1 MSEEKIVNVMSE
13 KEFFER
19 FQYDSEKDVLGN
31 GGFGTVYK
39 ARDTKKNRDVAI
51 KISMYQES
59 FRRFTLWN
67 EIKLSE
73 QIDDHANIAR
83 YEFGLRFTRPVIIDY
98 GVMAYYE
105 HGNLD
110 QVLKNRNNTLTPK
123 ENYEIV
129 EGILEG
135 IKHLHNENVIHR
147 DLKLGNILMLYTKQK
162 QWRPKIADFGLSRLL
177 EEEYDASIVNSSIGM
192 TVTYAAPE
200 QIEGKPIKKN
210 VDLWAL
216 GVIVYRLL
224 TGEMPFASVQ
234 GANSQTATSEIS
246 QKISRLQL
254 PKKLDTVPEPYQT
267 IIRRCWIKDT
277 SERAQSADEL
287 LDILKKNLPNPT
299 IITDVNPVV
308 PPQPKSEPKPK
319 VQEEETM
326 VLNSEATKLDKLEA
340 PSVSKPIFAVSEQ
353 TEIMPEVEDNADK
366 TQIFQEEESAQP
378 SPRKTPIWVWGI
390 LAALLLIGIAW
401 GTGIFTPKQGGTTA
415 DKCDIMAYPDLD
427 CDGDGILN
435 KDDKCPKDAKND
447 CMPSSV
453 PNPSNPPSLNPNGDE
468 DGDGI
473 KNSEDRCPYIS
484 GSKSSHGCL

>member
-19 FQYDSEKDVLGN
+19 FQYDSEKDVLGS

-98 GVMAYYE
+98 GIMAYYE

-129 EGILEG
+129 EGLLEG

-177 EEEYDASIVNSSIGM
+177 EEEHDASIANSSIGM

-224 TGEMPFASVQ
+224 TGEMPFASIQ

-246 QKISRLQL
+246 QKISRLEL
-254 PKKLDTVPEPYQT
+254 PKKLNTVPEPYQT

-287 LDILKKNLPNPT
+287 LDILKKNITNSSSIIAEPNP
-299 IITDVNPVV
+299 IVS
-308 PPQPKSEPKPK
+308 PQPNSKPK
-319 VQEEETM
+319 VQEDETM
-326 VLNSEATKLDKLEA
+326 VLNSEPAKFVP
-340 PSVSKPIFAVSEQ
+340 PSVSKPTFTVSEQ
-353 TEIMPEVEDNADK
+353 TEIMPEVEENGDK
-366 TQIFQEEESAQP
+366 TAIFQETEPEER
-378 SPRKTPIWVWGI
+378 SPQKMPIWVWGI
-390 LAALLLIGIAW
+390 LAVLLLVGIAW
-401 GTGIFTPKQGGTTA
+401 ASGVFTPKPIVVPS
-415 DKCDIMAYPDLD
+415 DPCNIMASPNLD

-435 KDDKCPKDAKND
+435 KDDKCPKEKGGGKDGCATKTTPPTADPCNLLLFPDLD
-447 CMPSSV
+447 C
-453 PNPSNPPSLNPNGDE
+453 
-468 DGDGI
+468 DGDGF
-473 KNSEDRCPYIS
+473 KNSADLCP
-484 GSKSSHGCL
+484 KRKDCH